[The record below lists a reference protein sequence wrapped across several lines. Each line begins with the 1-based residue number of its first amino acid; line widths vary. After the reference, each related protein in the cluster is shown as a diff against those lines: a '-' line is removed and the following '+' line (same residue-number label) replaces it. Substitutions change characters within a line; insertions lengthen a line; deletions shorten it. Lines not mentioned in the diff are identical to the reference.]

1 MTTGQITIE
10 PVEGAKA
17 MSEFLALPARLYQSF
32 PEYIPPLMLDRRG
45 VLDPQKAPFFEHG
58 EAQYWLARRDGT
70 AVGRI
75 SAQIDH
81 AQPGGDF
88 AEAGL
93 IGCLDTIDD
102 EDVVRALLS
111 VAEDALRVKGCAFAM
126 GPLTLSMNTE
136 PGLMVQ
142 GQDEPPMIG
151 TSWHPP
157 YIEAH
162 LDACGY
168 RYAKDLH
175 YWRIDTDSKAFQAL
189 RDRPKIQSRL
199 KGYAIRKLDLKN
211 ITKEIQ
217 IIREVYND
225 AWQNNWGFVPLTEA
239 DLNAMSTDLKPFMR
253 PECGAIIERH
263 GKAVGV
269 AVLVP
274 NLYEITSDLGPNPS
288 PWGWIKLLWRTA
300 FHRFTSGRIIV
311 LGVRSE
317 IKHTVGGAVVAMA
330 LVEKLLDG
338 LTAYQP
344 SSAWV
349 EAGWVLE
356 DNTSL
361 VRLLEEF
368 GFSRTRT
375 FRIMKKNIA
384 GEEAVKTRDR

>member
-1 MTTGQITIE
+1 MTAGKITIE

-58 EAQYWLARRDGT
+58 EAQYWLARRDGN

-88 AEAGL
+88 TEAGL

-102 EDVVRALLS
+102 VDVVRALLS
-111 VAEDALRVKGCAFAM
+111 VAEAALREKGCASAM

-136 PGLMVQ
+136 PGLMIQ

-151 TSWHPP
+151 TSWHPA
-157 YIEAH
+157 YIAEH

-175 YWRIDTDSKAFQAL
+175 YWRIATDSKAFQAL
-189 RDRPKIQSRL
+189 RDRPKIQGRL
-199 KGYAIRKLDLKN
+199 KGYTIRKLDLKN
-211 ITKEIQ
+211 IAKEAQ

-225 AWQNNWGFVPLTEA
+225 AWQNNWGFVPLTDA
-239 DLNAMSTDLKPFMR
+239 DLNAMSTDLKPYMR
-253 PECGAIIERH
+253 PEWGAIIERN

-274 NLYEITSDLGPNPS
+274 NLYEITSDLGSNPS
-288 PWGWIKLLWRTA
+288 PWGWIKLLWRTV
-300 FHRFTSGRIIV
+300 FHKFTSGRIIV

-317 IKHTVGGAVVAMA
+317 IKHTVGGAVVAMS
-330 LVEKLLDG
+330 LVEKLLDE
-338 LTAYQP
+338 LTTYQP
-344 SSAWV
+344 RSAWV

-356 DNTSL
+356 DNTAL
-361 VRLLEEF
+361 VRLLEQF
-368 GFSRTRT
+368 GFARTRT
-375 FRIMKKNIA
+375 FRIMRKNIA
-384 GEEAVKTRDR
+384 AEEAETRD